1 MTGHAC
7 QGSEAS
13 YTCTGGLCI
22 ASPAHRAA
30 RHSAATDF
38 SSCSPS
44 SSGEG
49 EEEEVV
55 DMQLPSERVVDLL
68 LQAMEDCLREQTQL
82 EQEIDAYRQILQP
95 RENVTEECE
104 PTHISAGGDAEEAA
118 KPRAQEMEDLEL
130 LNKALAKA
138 LKVRESGRNFLKELD
153 SAGSVGTNDQAPQV
167 DGFSVQ
173 DKRGPAPPRK
183 HQAVKEKSQTRG
195 PPTTAAAGTSRATSA
210 TKAAPRA
217 SSLSRRPVD
226 SCGAERPPST
236 QAARARTF
244 SASRAPAVDRR
255 VPKAAAVDKQGK
267 RSSAPG
273 GRKSAA
279 AAVTAAAAAAAA
291 SRVSN
296 ANGLHVST
304 AHTAEMGAA
313 FPEDEPTGAGSAAVL
328 DGRPACSREADEFT
342 ARHKG
347 SNLEFPE
354 KLKRQQAKNHRLWQK
369 VGLLQDSCTPEEEAY
384 ALKLRST
391 FLDGGVATLSRHDV
405 AQRLEEV
412 DLVTS
417 SMDHLLWK
425 EMEGRAADES
435 LGWEALCKRTKLLE
449 ECQLLISRL
458 QEEVAQLQQVAE
470 RWSVMGHRLQVPS
483 AGLPQGRTGARFA
496 EQLMRPVVTYSS
508 AEELKEMASV
518 QHDMAWLQLL
528 QRVQQAIADEFLP
541 FLSTLDPARPPFP
554 AVYRAVYSILCE
566 GAEAFPSLVRDA
578 SL

>member
-1 MTGHAC
+1 M
-7 QGSEAS
+7 
-13 YTCTGGLCI
+13 
-22 ASPAHRAA
+22 
-30 RHSAATDF
+30 
-38 SSCSPS
+38 SC
-44 SSGEG
+44 
-49 EEEEVV
+49 
-55 DMQLPSERVVDLL
+55 RVVDLL

-82 EQEIDAYRQILQP
+82 EQEIVAYRQILQP
-95 RENVTEECE
+95 RVNVTEECE
-104 PTHISAGGDAEEAA
+104 PTRISAGGDVQEAA
-118 KPRAQEMEDLEL
+118 KPSAQEMEDLEL

-167 DGFSVQ
+167 DGFYVQ

-183 HQAVKEKSQTRG
+183 HQAVKEKSRARG
-195 PPTTAAAGTSRATSA
+195 PPTTAAASTRATSA

-217 SSLSRRPVD
+217 SSLSRRRVD

-236 QAARARTF
+236 QAARARTS
-244 SASRAPAVDRR
+244 SASRAPAVDSR
-255 VPKAAAVDKQGK
+255 VPKVAAVDKQGK

-279 AAVTAAAAAAAA
+279 TAATAVTAGA
-291 SRVSN
+291 SHVSN
-296 ANGLHVST
+296 AKGLRAST
-304 AHTAEMGAA
+304 AHTAGMGAA

-328 DGRPACSREADEFT
+328 DGPPACSREADEFT

-354 KLKRQQAKNHRLWQK
+354 KWKRQQAKNHRLWQK
-369 VGLLQDSCTPEEEAY
+369 VGLLQGSCTPEEEAY

-391 FLDGGVATLSRHDV
+391 FLDGGVAALSRHDV

-412 DLVTS
+412 DLVAS

-470 RWSVMGHRLQVPS
+470 RWSATGHRLQVPS
-483 AGLPQGRTGARFA
+483 AGLPHGRPGTRFA

-508 AEELKEMASV
+508 AEELKEMASM